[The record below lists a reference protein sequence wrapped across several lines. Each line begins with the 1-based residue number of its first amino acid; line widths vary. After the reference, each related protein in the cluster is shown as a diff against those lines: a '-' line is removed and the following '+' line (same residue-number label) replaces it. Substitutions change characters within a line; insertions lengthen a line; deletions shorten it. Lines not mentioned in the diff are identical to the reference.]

1 VQVRLEQNK
10 RQRPER
16 NAGAEQR
23 QPASV
28 LLRPQSR
35 EKLGSRAAK
44 LGNPAMPKISAM
56 HRAM

>member
-1 VQVRLEQNK
+1 VQARLEQNK

-16 NAGAEQR
+16 DVGAEHG

-28 LLRPQSR
+28 LLRPQLR
-35 EKLGSRAAK
+35 EKPGSRAAK
-44 LGNPAMPKISAM
+44 LEKPAMPKISAM